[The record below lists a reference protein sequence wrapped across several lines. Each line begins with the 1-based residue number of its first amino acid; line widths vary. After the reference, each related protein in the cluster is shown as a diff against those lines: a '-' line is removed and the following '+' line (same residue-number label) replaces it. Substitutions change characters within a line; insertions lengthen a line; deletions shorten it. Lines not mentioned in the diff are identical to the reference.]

1 VERSLAVL
9 TPSRHRR
16 RVSVLILACVIGG
29 LGAFGESVAETQT
42 DPTAIVPPSIPSTPS
57 TASTTSDTV
66 PSNEAAGEAG
76 MELDTTLVTLAS
88 LIELQQQLRV
98 DIRDSNTELAATE
111 TEAEREAIRARV
123 EALNDDLRSTQT
135 NFTEIATG
143 ADTSILQEVQE
154 PPFNFQ
160 EEFFSLLEP
169 IIKELKGL
177 TSHVRTKTGL
187 RDKIAYFGE
196 RIPVVHTAM
205 HNLTGLLDRTDDP
218 ALRENLQVMHDEW
231 EKHLTFMLSQQQS
244 AELQLSQLES
254 AEVSISEASQSYF
267 KTFFQ
272 NRGLYLGQA
281 LVVVLVILVIARL
294 LYRLMGRVIPGYRK
308 QLRSFEIRLLD
319 LLFRAACVI
328 ALIVGPMVVFYLAED
343 WLLFSLGILLL
354 LGAALTLRE
363 AIPRFWRQI
372 QLFLNV
378 GTVREGE
385 RVELDGLPW
394 RVQQINLFSTF
405 ENPTADMQLRVKI
418 DDLVD
423 MRSRPHERAEPW
435 FPCKKGDWVKLP
447 DDSRARVIG
456 ISPELVQL
464 VERGGAVRTYPTT
477 DFLLLGVVNLST
489 NFRIKETIGVSYDL
503 IRISTTQ
510 VVSQLQIDVEQRIR
524 DEGYGD
530 ELLNLRVE
538 FERANS
544 SSLDVVVIADFD
556 GKLAEIYNRLR
567 RSIQRWLVD
576 SCTEHGWEIPFNQ
589 VTVHQAA
596 ASTGS

>member
-1 VERSLAVL
+1 MGG
-9 TPSRHRR
+9 
-16 RVSVLILACVIGG
+16 GG
-29 LGAFGESVAETQT
+29 LGAFAESVTQPES
-42 DPTAIVPPSIPSTPS
+42 DPIS
-57 TASTTSDTV
+57 TAPPPATASASPAVDAV
-66 PSNEAAGEAG
+66 PSDGELAEPG

-88 LIELQQQLRV
+88 LIELQQQLRS
-98 DIRDSNTELAATE
+98 DIRDSNAELAATE
-111 TEAEREAIRARV
+111 TEAEREAISARV

-205 HNLTGLLDRTDDP
+205 QNLTGLLERTDDP
-218 ALRENLQVMHDEW
+218 RLRENLEVMHEEW

-244 AELQLSQLES
+244 AELQLSQLEG

-267 KTFFQ
+267 KTFVQ

-281 LVVVLVILVIARL
+281 LVVVLIILVIARL
-294 LYRLMGRVIPGYRK
+294 LYRLMGRVIPGYKK

-319 LLFRAACVI
+319 LLFRAGCVI

-405 ENPTADMQLRVKI
+405 ENPTADLQLRVKI

-447 DDSRARVIG
+447 DESRGRVIG

-464 VERGGAVRTYPTT
+464 VERGGAVRTYPTA

-510 VVSQLQIDVEQRIR
+510 VVSQLRTDVEQRIR
-524 DEGYGD
+524 EEGYGD

-538 FERANS
+538 FERANA

-556 GKLAEIYNRLR
+556 GELAEIYNRLR

-576 SCTEHGWEIPFNQ
+576 SCSEHGWEIPFNQ
-589 VTVHQAA
+589 VTVHQATP
-596 ASTGS
+596 STGT